1 MSEWFYAQGVQR
13 QGPVSAEEIAALF
26 HRGELTVDTLVWTQS
41 MPEWSPLG
49 TVAAELGLGDVPEAD
64 AVNSIVPESASP
76 YAAPAAVT
84 AAHVAP
90 VHSGDVVYAGFWKR
104 LAAATIDGF
113 LMAAVSFIVM
123 FVGMLALGGAMAF
136 NAEGVLSDVAQGT
149 LGIGAV
155 LVIYGLPIVI
165 QVIYFTW
172 MHASSSQATLG
183 KMAIGIKVT
192 RGNGEVISLGRSFG
206 RWCAYFVLSLP
217 CGIGTL
223 ISAFTSGLS
232 ERKQGLHDMM
242 ADTLVVD
249 RWAFTAHPERQRHEL
264 GVLTWVIL
272 ALLGLAVVG
281 YFLMIMFAVGLAAMG
296 GAH

>member
-49 TVAAELGLGDVPEAD
+49 TVAAELGLGHVPEAD